1 MKLSRLKYLACLLL
15 VLIVTLWYRN
25 TIPFPVSP
33 ANSSS
38 NNNGIELRG
47 VWLTNVASVVLFVPG
62 TINRSLKMLSQLNF
76 NTVYPVVWNRGTTL
90 YPSEVARQVTGTG
103 EQPLLKFMQGGTD
116 VLHKIVK
123 LGHGKDLQVIPW
135 FEYGLM
141 APANSSLAK
150 SHQEWLTQS
159 RDNDYSID
167 IEGKQ
172 SSLVWLNP
180 LNPEVQQFL
189 QDLVVEVVRN
199 YDVDGIQF
207 DDHFGLPVELGYDS
221 LTVWL
226 YRQEHQGA
234 FPPIDPSNSEWMSWR
249 AGKITQLFSKITQS
263 AKAVKPDITISL
275 ATNPYQFAYTEYLQD
290 WLTWVEEGLVDEL
303 ILQVYRDDIGSFSTE
318 LSTETIKRVRGKIP
332 TSIAIFTGNPQ
343 HPVSIEQI
351 EQQVKTVRDRRFD
364 GLSFFYWESLW
375 SYLTPDSP
383 RKRRQTF
390 QTLFFQPALVPK
402 FSRQQ

>member
-1 MKLSRLKYLACLLL
+1 MKLSRLKYVACLLL
-15 VLIVTLWYRN
+15 IFIALLWYRN
-25 TIPFPVSP
+25 TIPFLVSP

-47 VWLTNVASVVLFVPG
+47 VWLTNVASGVLFVPG

-123 LGHGKDLQVIPW
+123 LGHGKDLQVVPW

-159 RDNDYSID
+159 RDNDYSIEE
-167 IEGKQ
+167 EGKQ
-172 SSLVWLNP
+172 KYHVWLNP

-207 DDHFGLPVELGYDS
+207 DDHFG
-221 LTVWL
+221 
-226 YRQEHQGA
+226 
-234 FPPIDPSNSEWMSWR
+234 
-249 AGKITQLFSKITQS
+249 LFSKITQS

-318 LSTETIKRVRGKIP
+318 LSTDTIKKVRGKIP
-332 TSIAIFTGNPQ
+332 ISIAIFTGNPQ
-343 HPVSIEQI
+343 HPVSMEQI
-351 EQQVKTVRDRRFD
+351 EEQVKTVRDRRFD

-390 QTLFFQPALVPK
+390 QTLFSQPALVPE
-402 FSRQQ
+402 FSRFQ